1 MGIISL
7 GKVENQKYLSCHHVD
22 PLGSMEMV
30 QYIYPHE
37 WLKIIMGSMYLW
49 DVQKFEKNWTAKYV
63 EQIYTLKWCLPIWR
77 DFSWC
82 FIPWDQIVLKTHQ
95 RNKSEDFKGNYLV

>member
-49 DVQKFEKNWTAKYV
+49 DVQKFEKIELQICWTNIYFKMVPPNLAGFFMVLYTMGSNRFKDSPKK
-63 EQIYTLKWCLPIWR
+63 QIR
-77 DFSWC
+77 GF
-82 FIPWDQIVLKTHQ
+82 Q
-95 RNKSEDFKGNYLV
+95 G